1 MSGWLQRNRSLLV
14 IGLGTVAALL
24 VAVLLTGGP
33 RTGADQDP
41 ENPGTRGAQAL
52 VQVLGDEGVEVEIVR
67 SAAALEEQS
76 LGADT
81 TVVVSSPDNLG
92 RSTAGRLLAA
102 ASAAGSTVVVA
113 GPGAGAVEALGI
125 DSTVSFTSFD
135 GSQAECTD
143 TGLADLSGLE
153 VEVDSAISY
162 ATTAGCFP
170 DAGGYALASAGDDLV
185 LLGATGIMENDQ
197 VLRADNAA
205 VALRLLG
212 QRPRVVWY
220 VPSLDDLVGD
230 DGVGLRSLLPRWL
243 LPAVWLMGIA
253 MLAVVWWRGRRLGAL
268 ATEPLPVTVRSLE
281 TTEARGRLYRS
292 TSARGHA
299 AGVLRRST
307 RGDLTAHLRLP
318 ASDASVLVRDVA
330 ARLDRSTTDIEALIG
345 EGATAPTT
353 DDELIR
359 LAAALA
365 ELDREVRRT

>member
-14 IGLGTVAALL
+14 IVLGTLAALL

-33 RTGADQDP
+33 STGADQDP
-41 ENPGTRGAQAL
+41 ENPGARGARAL
-52 VQVLGDEGVEVEIVR
+52 AQVLDDEGVDVEIVR
-67 SAAALEEQS
+67 SAAALEAQT

-92 RSTAGRLLAA
+92 ESTADRLLAA
-102 ASAAGSTVVVA
+102 AAESAVIVA
-113 GPGAGAVEALGI
+113 GPGPGAVEALGI

-135 GSQAECTD
+135 GSQADCSD
-143 TGLADLSGLE
+143 TGLADLTGLE
-153 VEVDSAISY
+153 VEVDAGLTY
-162 ATTAGCFP
+162 ATTTGCFP
-170 DAGGYALASAGDDLV
+170 GDGGYALASTGDDIV

-197 VLRADNAA
+197 VLRADNAT
-205 VALRLLG
+205 VALRLFG

-220 VPSLDDLVGD
+220 VPSLGDLAGD

-299 AGVLRRST
+299 ADVLRRST
-307 RGDLTAHLRLP
+307 RNDLTAHLRLP
-318 ASDASVLVRDVA
+318 ASEVSVLVRDIA
-330 ARLDRSTTDIEALIG
+330 SRLDRPTTDIEALIG
-345 EGATAPTT
+345 EGAAAPTT